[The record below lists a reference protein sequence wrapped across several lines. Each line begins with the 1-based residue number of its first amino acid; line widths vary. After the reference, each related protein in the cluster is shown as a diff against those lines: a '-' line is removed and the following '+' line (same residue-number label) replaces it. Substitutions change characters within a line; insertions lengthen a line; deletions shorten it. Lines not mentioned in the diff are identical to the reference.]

1 MAKKIKI
8 LALAGSTRKGS
19 LNKKLIKLA
28 AKGAEAAG
36 AEVTVIDLREFPMPF
51 YDGDLESAEGLPE
64 KGRDFKKLLV
74 DSDGILIAS
83 PEYNSGYSAV
93 LKNAIDWASRTSTE
107 GEPGLL
113 AFTGKYA
120 ALLSASPGAL
130 GGIRGLYQLREL
142 LQNINVTVMPKM
154 QAVGKAHEAFDENGA
169 LKDEKLSKSVHNIG
183 AELVA
188 TLQKI
193 YA

>member
-8 LALAGSTRKGS
+8 LAFAGATRKGS
-19 LNKKLIKLA
+19 LNKKLAKLA

-36 AEVTVIDLREFPMPF
+36 ADVTVIDLRDFQMPL

-64 KGRDFKKLLV
+64 KAREFKKLLV

-93 LKNAIDWASRTSTE
+93 LKNAIDWASRTSAE
-107 GEPGLL
+107 GEPSLL

-154 QAVGKAHEAFDENGA
+154 QAIPKAHEAFDEQGA